1 MTMQD
6 IQFFT
11 SYQDEIIQTGKPPA
25 PRIQVAL
32 AGQRLAIP
40 VSVTT
45 IARTDYVLAGG
56 NPIADQASPH
66 EITFGIVADDEEA
79 DLAQL
84 MLDRYSQH
92 PSRRAQ
98 LTDLHSVSQLI
109 DSLQGLC
116 NSQGTLFITVGKN
129 LLPRFGNVPAFI
141 AGRIIQESERLAAQ
155 YRATRHTPPLSR
167 CPGL

>member
-92 PSRRAQ
+92 PSRQAR
-98 LTDLHSVSQLI
+98 
-109 DSLQGLC
+109 
-116 NSQGTLFITVGKN
+116 
-129 LLPRFGNVPAFI
+129 PAH
-141 AGRIIQESERLAAQ
+141 R
-155 YRATRHTPPLSR
+155 PPLRLPAHRQPSGTVQQPR
-167 CPGL
+167 NPLHIGR